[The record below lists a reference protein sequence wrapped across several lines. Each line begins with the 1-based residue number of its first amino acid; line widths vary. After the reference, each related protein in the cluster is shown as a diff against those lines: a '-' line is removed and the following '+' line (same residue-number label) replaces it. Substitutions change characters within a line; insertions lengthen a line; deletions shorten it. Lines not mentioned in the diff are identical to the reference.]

1 MHPNERSAEER
12 KQEIATEREI
22 REQKEI
28 QN

>member
-1 MHPNERSAEER
+1 MHPNERSSEGI
-12 KQEIATEREI
+12 KTDIASEREI